1 MHILL
6 FNYEL
11 PPVGAGGGRIC
22 WETCRELA
30 KMGHDVTVVT
40 ARFRDLPH
48 EETRDGVDIVRIPT
62 LRKSTVE
69 CSVPEMMSYIL
80 SSCWLARSLARK
92 TRPDV
97 VHVYFGIPSGPPAW
111 LLKKLR
117 GLPYVVSLMGSDV
130 PRAEVRKFR
139 YIYPVMKPVL
149 RSIWR
154 NAFAVVANSEG
165 LKEEALETAPDL
177 DVGVIHNGIDTQRF
191 QPGAGDAAGRENGP
205 LELLTVG
212 RLQEFKGLQYLLP
225 AVKNI
230 LDGRP
235 RSLHLAIV
243 GDGPS
248 RVELERLA
256 ADLGLGDA
264 VRFVP
269 WVDYAQMPD
278 IYRNADAFL
287 QPSLTEGMPNTV
299 LEAMASG
306 VAIVASDVAGNR
318 DLVKDG
324 RNGFLVEP
332 MSADALTDAISRLVD
347 DPAGV
352 RRMGAESRTM
362 AEAMTWRDVA
372 AAYLDIYKRAAESR
386 TQAAAD

>member
-1 MHILL
+1 MRILL

-30 KMGHDVTVVT
+30 RMGHDVTVAT

-48 EETRDGVDIVRIPT
+48 EETRHGVDIIRIPT

-80 SSCWLARSLARK
+80 SGCWRARSLARK

-117 GLPYVVSLMGSDV
+117 GIPYVVSLMGSDV
-130 PRAEVRKFR
+130 PRPEVKKFR

-165 LKEEALETAPDL
+165 LKEAALQAAPDL
-177 DVGVIHNGIDTQRF
+177 DVCVIHNGIDTERF
-191 QPGAGDAAGRENGP
+191 QPGDGAAPAQENGT
-205 LELLTVG
+205 LGLLTVG

-225 AVKNI
+225 AVKNV

-235 RSLHLAIV
+235 RSLRLAIV
-243 GDGPS
+243 GDGPY
-248 RVELERLA
+248 RPELERLA

-264 VRFVP
+264 VKFVP
-269 WVDYAQMPD
+269 WADYDQMPD
-278 IYRNADAFL
+278 IYRSADVFL

-306 VAIVASDVAGNR
+306 VAIVASNVAGNR

-332 MSADALTDAISRLVD
+332 MSDDALTDAISRLVD
-347 DPAGV
+347 DVAGV
-352 RRMGAESRTM
+352 RRMGADSRTM
-362 AEAMTWRDVA
+362 AEAMTWRKVA
-372 AAYLDIYKRAAESR
+372 AAYVDIYKQAAKSR
-386 TQAAAD
+386 T